1 MITQE
6 RMVQFEYLL
15 LQILH
20 FVKFELSVRDAGI
33 CAFFSTADQY
43 EKREPTIRDMVTRS
57 CKANI
62 DIFYNSVNAL
72 FSGDNTLFKVKYY
85 TYMPINWHKK
95 MDETCNKFITSGI
108 NPPAESSEK
117 YVQLIKRFTKSSRDE
132 KRMIIRALSETQ
144 SKS

>member
-1 MITQE
+1 
-6 RMVQFEYLL
+6 
-15 LQILH
+15 
-20 FVKFELSVRDAGI
+20 
-33 CAFFSTADQY
+33 
-43 EKREPTIRDMVTRS
+43 MVTRS

-117 YVQLIKRFTKSSRDE
+117 YVQLIKRFTKSSQGESGVCNRP
-132 KRMIIRALSETQ
+132 LSETQ